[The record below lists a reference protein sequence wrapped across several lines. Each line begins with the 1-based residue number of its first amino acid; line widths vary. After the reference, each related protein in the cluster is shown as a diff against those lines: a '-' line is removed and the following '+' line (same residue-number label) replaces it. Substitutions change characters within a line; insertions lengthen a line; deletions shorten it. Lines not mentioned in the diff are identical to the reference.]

1 MGLLMAA
8 KKPKNW
14 QDDSKSP
21 VPPPL
26 KKAKRPQ
33 KENRRLNYQDNK
45 TYNRAIRRDSN
56 YLGFLGSQNAG
67 QHPAYKTNYTKQ
79 EKTKLKLKPFKV
91 KEPNKKT

>member
-14 QDDSKSP
+14 EDDSKSP
-21 VPPPL
+21 VPSPL

-45 TYNRAIRRDSN
+45 AYNRAIRRDSN
-56 YLGFLGSQNAG
+56 YLGRKSKCGAY
-67 QHPAYKTNYTKQ
+67 PAYKTNYTKQ

-91 KEPNKKT
+91 KERNKKA

>member
-1 MGLLMAA
+1 MAA

-14 QDDSKSP
+14 EDDSKSP
-21 VPPPL
+21 VPSPL

-45 TYNRAIRRDSN
+45 TYNRAIRKDSN
-56 YLGFLGSQNAG
+56 YLGFMGSQIAG
-67 QHPAYKTNYTKQ
+67 QHPAYKMNYTKQ

-91 KEPNKKT
+91 KEPNKKA